1 MGLPTKRGGRGS
13 AAASMMEDAQGATP
27 LALAHYQFGM
37 VRRRQALIKHKT
49 EICSCAHDEFSKAV
63 ASAAKFPS
71 ALFAGAL
78 SWEWRPADD
87 PQRQ

>member
-63 ASAAKFPS
+63 ASAPKFPS

-78 SWEWRPADD
+78 EACG
-87 PQRQ
+87 